1 LDISLPESESDRSHE
16 GKGRRARSR
25 SLPQRSNHA
34 YSGNDQ
40 WSQSVVTMGCS
51 IANILSI
58 PKLAQMQKKLVDWDL
73 KDPKGKSLP
82 LVRKIRDDIKKDC

>member
-1 LDISLPESESDRSHE
+1 
-16 GKGRRARSR
+16 
-25 SLPQRSNHA
+25 
-34 YSGNDQ
+34 
-40 WSQSVVTMGCS
+40 MGCS